1 MRQAMSSGAQREDLP
16 VRLTRLTRLTRPAR
30 PAAAL
35 KAEVGDTLIVGTGG
49 AAGTARIGEII
60 AVTGPDGSPPFR
72 VRWLAGEYES
82 LIRPGRG
89 ARVQKG
95 H

>member
-1 MRQAMSSGAQREDLP
+1 MGA
-16 VRLTRLTRLTRPAR
+16 V
-30 PAAAL
+30 
-35 KAEVGDTLIVGTGG
+35 VGDTLIVESEG
-49 AAGTARIGEII
+49 AAGLPRIGEIL
-60 AVTGPDGSPPFR
+60 AVAGPDGSPPYR

-82 LIRPGRG
+82 LIRPGRS